1 MRYSKQKKTI
11 LEIVNNSFDH
21 LTADEIYLK
30 ARLIIPNISL
40 GTVYRNLNS
49 LKEENKI
56 ISFNSLDNKEHF
68 DKNLMK
74 HYHFICN
81 NCFKIY
87 DKKIN
92 DYDKLCSI
100 LNIDKNNTTYI
111 DIKAYGKCND
121 CIK

>member
-1 MRYSKQKKTI
+1 MRYSKQKETI

-30 ARLIIPNISL
+30 ARNLLPNISL
-40 GTVYRNLNS
+40 GTVYRNLNT

-56 ISFNSLDNKEHF
+56 ISFNSLDNKEHY
-68 DKNLMK
+68 DKAFIK

-87 DKKIN
+87 DRKIN
-92 DYDKLCSI
+92 DYKKLCSM
-100 LNIDKNNTTYI
+100 LNIDENNTNYI
-111 DIKAYGKCND
+111 DIKVYGICND
-121 CIK
+121 CSK

>member
-1 MRYSKQKKTI
+1 MRYSKQKETI

-21 LTADEIYLK
+21 LTAEEIYLK
-30 ARLIIPNISL
+30 ARLVIPNISL

-68 DKNLMK
+68 DKNFTK

-87 DKKIN
+87 DREIN
-92 DYDKLCSI
+92 DYDKLCSM
-100 LNIDKNNTTYI
+100 LDIDKNNTTYV
-111 DIKAYGKCND
+111 DIKVYGKCND
-121 CIK
+121 CVK